1 MKVKKNIAIS
11 ESGFLF
17 NPSTGD
23 SYSVNSIGQEI
34 LKLLKEGKKDEQV
47 IEYLLNN
54 YMTDRI
60 AVEKDLYDFESM
72 LGTYKLIENE

>member
-23 SYSVNSIGQEI
+23 SYSVNPIGQEI
-34 LKLLKEGKKDEQV
+34 LKLLKEGKEDEQV
-47 IEYLLNN
+47 IAHLLNN

-60 AVEKDLYDFESM
+60 AVEKDLYDFVSM
-72 LGTYKLIENE
+72 LRTYKLIENE